1 MSKFVSAH
9 IIACMTRQ
17 DVERLVKRFAEAERE
32 GVKALRVQCDTVS
45 GRMVCEWEAPDL
57 NTLVEWLKKRNVN
70 IRGSGEWIMRV
81 QLEAVEGKMV
91 TSKGV

>member
-17 DVERLVKRFAEAERE
+17 DVERLVKRFAAEE
-32 GVKALRVQCDTVS
+32 SDGVKNLRVQCDTVS
-45 GRMVCEWEAPDL
+45 GRMVCEWQAPDIS
-57 NTLVEWLKKRNVN
+57 TLVEWLKKRNVHF
-70 IRGSGEWIMRV
+70 RGGGEWIMRV

-91 TSKGV
+91 KS